1 VTTDGPNHKP
11 EDQKP
16 PRFSP
21 APGTPERP
29 GTAAPS
35 PASRWT
41 PASTVRPPGPIP
53 ATCAQCGA
61 EIKRTPASVPFRGGP
76 HQGGFLCQEC
86 WILEWDSNPDIAAD
100 AATRQ
105 WVSQEARKVRLKRA
119 ATGGDVIY
127 QNGENR
133 AYRTQR
139 GTIVIDLKRIP
150 FGGADEF
157 DRPRLE
163 ELKKLLEHITHLPP
177 AGGE

>member
-1 VTTDGPNHKP
+1 MTSSDSNHKP
-11 EDQKP
+11 APEDPSK
-16 PRFSP
+16 RFIPAPSSP
-21 APGTPERP
+21 AATP
-29 GTAAPS
+29 TAPS

-41 PASTVRPPGPIP
+41 PASSVRPPAPIP

-105 WVSQEARKVRLKRA
+105 WFYQEARKIRLKRA
-119 ATGGDVIY
+119 STGGEVIY

-157 DRPRLE
+157 DRQRLD
-163 ELKKLLEHITHLPP
+163 ELRKLLGSVGFPP
-177 AGGE
+177 VEGA